1 MFTLLRFVILP
12 EAGKKGFLN
21 KEVAKISEKGS
32 SSYQGVR
39 VFRKLRSVRTYPGSS
54 STFLEIAFGCGYS
67 ALRISCSTIC
77 LLRPSVEELLFCVMT
92 ITHSSLSRK
101 PLGKNGPSVSS
112 IGLGCMGM
120 SDFYGSADEAESL
133 RTIHAA
139 LDAGINLF
147 DTGDF
152 YGMGHNE
159 MLLRQ
164 VLKERRDEAFVC
176 VKFGGLRAPDSSFIG
191 LDTRPVAVKNFL
203 AYSLKRLGVDHIDL
217 YQPARV
223 DPAVPIADTI
233 GAMVEMKEKGYIRYL
248 GLSEAGPDTIRKAHA
263 VHPIAALQ
271 IEYSIVSRSIEER
284 ILPIVT
290 ELGISITAYGVLSRG
305 LLSSTPVVPDRSK
318 GDFRALLPRF
328 QPDNFKK
335 NQLLVEALSTIA
347 KRKQCSLAELAI
359 AWVCARG
366 PEIIPLVGARK
377 VARLEEALRARAV
390 KLSSADLAEIDQ
402 AVPPGSV
409 AGDRYAAEQMAI
421 LDSER

>member
-1 MFTLLRFVILP
+1 M
-12 EAGKKGFLN
+12 
-21 KEVAKISEKGS
+21 
-32 SSYQGVR
+32 
-39 VFRKLRSVRTYPGSS
+39 
-54 STFLEIAFGCGYS
+54 ST
-67 ALRISCSTIC
+67 
-77 LLRPSVEELLFCVMT
+77 
-92 ITHSSLSRK
+92 THFSLSRK
-101 PLGKNGPSVSS
+101 PLGKNGPPVSS

-139 LDAGINLF
+139 LDAGINLL

-176 VKFGGLRAPDSSFIG
+176 VKFGALRGPDYSFVG
-191 LDTRPVAVKNFL
+191 LDTRPAAVKNFL
-203 AYSLKRLGVDHIDL
+203 SYSLKRLGVDHIDL

-223 DPAVPIADTI
+223 DPAVPIAETI

-263 VHPIAALQ
+263 IHPISALQ

-284 ILPIVT
+284 ILPVVR
-290 ELGISITAYGVLSRG
+290 ELGISVTAYGVLSRG
-305 LLSSTPVVPDRSK
+305 LLSSTPIVPDRSK
-318 GDFRALLPRF
+318 RDFRAFLPRF

-335 NQLLVEALSTIA
+335 NQLLIEALSGIA
-347 KRKQCSLAELAI
+347 RKKQCSLAELAI
-359 AWVCARG
+359 AWAFACG

-377 VARLEEALRARAV
+377 VSRLEEALRATSV
-390 KLSSADLAEIDQ
+390 QLSPSDLAEIDQ
-402 AVPPGSV
+402 AAPPGSV
-409 AGDRYAAEQMAI
+409 AGERYGEEQMAI

>member
-1 MFTLLRFVILP
+1 
-12 EAGKKGFLN
+12 
-21 KEVAKISEKGS
+21 
-32 SSYQGVR
+32 
-39 VFRKLRSVRTYPGSS
+39 
-54 STFLEIAFGCGYS
+54 
-67 ALRISCSTIC
+67 
-77 LLRPSVEELLFCVMT
+77 
-92 ITHSSLSRK
+92 
-101 PLGKNGPSVSS
+101 
-112 IGLGCMGM
+112 MGM

-139 LDAGINLF
+139 LDAGINLL

-176 VKFGGLRAPDSSFIG
+176 VKFGALRGPDYSFVG
-191 LDTRPVAVKNFL
+191 LDTRPATVKNFL
-203 AYSLKRLGVDHIDL
+203 SYSLKRLGVDHIDL

-223 DPAVPIADTI
+223 DPAVPIAETI

-263 VHPIAALQ
+263 IHPISALQ

-284 ILPIVT
+284 ILPVVR
-290 ELGISITAYGVLSRG
+290 ELGISVTAYGVLSRG
-305 LLSSTPVVPDRSK
+305 LLSSTPIVPDRSK
-318 GDFRALLPRF
+318 RDFRAFLPRF

-335 NQLLVEALSTIA
+335 NQLLIEALSGIA
-347 KRKQCSLAELAI
+347 RKKQCSLAELAI
-359 AWVCARG
+359 AWAFACG

-377 VARLEEALRARAV
+377 VSRLEEALRATSV
-390 KLSSADLAEIDQ
+390 QLSPSDLAEIDQ
-402 AVPPGSV
+402 AAPPGSV
-409 AGDRYAAEQMAI
+409 AGERYGEEQMAI

>member
-1 MFTLLRFVILP
+1 M
-12 EAGKKGFLN
+12 
-21 KEVAKISEKGS
+21 
-32 SSYQGVR
+32 
-39 VFRKLRSVRTYPGSS
+39 
-54 STFLEIAFGCGYS
+54 ST
-67 ALRISCSTIC
+67 
-77 LLRPSVEELLFCVMT
+77 
-92 ITHSSLSRK
+92 THSSIPRK
-101 PLGKNGPSVSS
+101 PLGKNGPLVSS

-139 LDAGINLF
+139 LDAGINLL

-176 VKFGGLRAPDSSFIG
+176 VKFGGLRAPDYSFIG

-233 GAMVEMKEKGYIRYL
+233 GAMVEMKDKGYIRYL

-284 ILPIVT
+284 ILPVVH

-318 GDFRALLPRF
+318 GDHRAFLPRF

-335 NQLLVEALSTIA
+335 NQLLVETLSAIA
-347 KRKQCSLAELAI
+347 KRKRCSVAELAI
-359 AWVCARG
+359 AWVFARS
-366 PEIIPLVGARK
+366 PDIIPLVGARK
-377 VARLEEALRARAV
+377 VVQLEEALRATSV
-390 KLSSADLAEIDQ
+390 KLSPIDLAEIDQ

-409 AGDRYAAEQMAI
+409 AGDRYLAEQMAM

>member
-1 MFTLLRFVILP
+1 
-12 EAGKKGFLN
+12 
-21 KEVAKISEKGS
+21 
-32 SSYQGVR
+32 
-39 VFRKLRSVRTYPGSS
+39 
-54 STFLEIAFGCGYS
+54 
-67 ALRISCSTIC
+67 
-77 LLRPSVEELLFCVMT
+77 
-92 ITHSSLSRK
+92 
-101 PLGKNGPSVSS
+101 
-112 IGLGCMGM
+112 MGM

-139 LDAGINLF
+139 LDAGINLL

-164 VLKERRDEAFVC
+164 VLKERRDDAFLC
-176 VKFGGLRAPDSSFIG
+176 VKFGALRAPDRSFVG
-191 LDTRPVAVKNFL
+191 LDTRPAAVKNFL

-223 DPAVPIADTI
+223 DPAVPIAETI

-263 VHPIAALQ
+263 VHPISALQ

-284 ILPIVT
+284 ILPVVH

-318 GDFRALLPRF
+318 GDFRAFLPRF

-335 NQLLVEALSTIA
+335 NQVLVEALSAIA
-347 KRKQCSLAELAI
+347 KRKDCSLAELAI
-359 AWVCARG
+359 AWVFARSSA
-366 PEIIPLVGARK
+366 IIPLVGARK
-377 VARLEEALRARAV
+377 VTRLEEALRAISV
-390 KLSSADLAEIDQ
+390 QLSATDLAEIDQ
-402 AVPPGSV
+402 AAPLGSI
-409 AGDRYAAEQMAI
+409 AGDRYGEEQMAV

>member
-1 MFTLLRFVILP
+1 M
-12 EAGKKGFLN
+12 
-21 KEVAKISEKGS
+21 
-32 SSYQGVR
+32 
-39 VFRKLRSVRTYPGSS
+39 
-54 STFLEIAFGCGYS
+54 ST
-67 ALRISCSTIC
+67 
-77 LLRPSVEELLFCVMT
+77 
-92 ITHSSLSRK
+92 THSSIPQK
-101 PLGKNGPSVSS
+101 PLGKNGPLVSS

-120 SDFYGSADEAESL
+120 SDFYGSADEVESL

-139 LDAGINLF
+139 LDAGINLL

-176 VKFGGLRAPDSSFIG
+176 VKFGGLRAPDYSFIG

-233 GAMVEMKEKGYIRYL
+233 GAMVEMKDKGYIRYL
-248 GLSEAGPDTIRKAHA
+248 GLSEAGPGTIRKAHA

-284 ILPIVT
+284 ILPVVH

-305 LLSSTPVVPDRSK
+305 LLSSNPVVPDRSK
-318 GDFRALLPRF
+318 GDHRAFLPRF

-335 NQLLVEALSTIA
+335 NQLLVETLSAIA
-347 KRKQCSLAELAI
+347 KRKQCSVAELAI
-359 AWVCARG
+359 AWVFARSSD
-366 PEIIPLVGARK
+366 IIPLVGARK
-377 VARLEEALRARAV
+377 VAQLEEALRATSV
-390 KLSSADLAEIDQ
+390 KLSSTDLAEIDQ

-409 AGDRYAAEQMAI
+409 AGDRYLAEQMAM

>member
-1 MFTLLRFVILP
+1 M
-12 EAGKKGFLN
+12 
-21 KEVAKISEKGS
+21 
-32 SSYQGVR
+32 
-39 VFRKLRSVRTYPGSS
+39 
-54 STFLEIAFGCGYS
+54 ST
-67 ALRISCSTIC
+67 
-77 LLRPSVEELLFCVMT
+77 
-92 ITHSSLSRK
+92 THSSIPRK
-101 PLGKNGPSVSS
+101 PLGKNGPLVSS

-139 LDAGINLF
+139 LDAGINLL

-164 VLKERRDEAFVC
+164 VLKERRNEAFVC
-176 VKFGGLRAPDSSFIG
+176 VKFGGLRAPDYSFIG

-233 GAMVEMKEKGYIRYL
+233 GAMVEMKDKGYIRYL

-284 ILPIVT
+284 ILPVVD

-318 GDFRALLPRF
+318 GDHRAFLPRF

-335 NQLLVEALSTIA
+335 NQLLVETLSAIA
-347 KRKQCSLAELAI
+347 KRKRCSVAELAI
-359 AWVCARG
+359 AWVFARR
-366 PEIIPLVGARK
+366 PDIIPLVGARK
-377 VARLEEALRARAV
+377 VVQLEEALRATSV
-390 KLSSADLAEIDQ
+390 KLSPIDLAEIDQ

-409 AGDRYAAEQMAI
+409 AGDRYLAEQMAM

>member
-1 MFTLLRFVILP
+1 MSATL
-12 EAGKKGFLN
+12 
-21 KEVAKISEKGS
+21 
-32 SSYQGVR
+32 
-39 VFRKLRSVRTYPGSS
+39 
-54 STFLEIAFGCGYS
+54 
-67 ALRISCSTIC
+67 
-77 LLRPSVEELLFCVMT
+77 
-92 ITHSSLSRK
+92 SLSRK
-101 PLGKNGPSVSS
+101 PLGKNGPLVSP

-139 LDAGINLF
+139 LDAGINLL

-164 VLKERRDEAFVC
+164 VLKDRRDEAFVC
-176 VKFGGLRAPDSSFIG
+176 VKFGALRAPDNTFIG

-233 GAMVEMKEKGYIRYL
+233 GAMVEMKEKGYIRYI

-263 VHPIAALQ
+263 VHPISALQ
-271 IEYSIVSRSIEER
+271 IEYSIVSRSIEAR
-284 ILPIVT
+284 ILSVVR
-290 ELGISITAYGVLSRG
+290 ELGICVTAYGVLSRG
-305 LLSSTPVVPDRSK
+305 LLSSSPVVPDRAK

-328 QPDNFKK
+328 QPENFKK
-335 NQLLVEALSTIA
+335 NQLLVEALSAIA

-359 AWVCARG
+359 AWALARG

-377 VARLEEALRARAV
+377 VARLEEALRATSV
-390 KLSSADLAEIDQ
+390 QLSSADLAEIDKG
-402 AVPPGSV
+402 VPPGSV
-409 AGDRYAAEQMAI
+409 AGDRYGAEQMAV

>member
-1 MFTLLRFVILP
+1 M
-12 EAGKKGFLN
+12 
-21 KEVAKISEKGS
+21 
-32 SSYQGVR
+32 
-39 VFRKLRSVRTYPGSS
+39 
-54 STFLEIAFGCGYS
+54 ST
-67 ALRISCSTIC
+67 
-77 LLRPSVEELLFCVMT
+77 
-92 ITHSSLSRK
+92 THPSLSRK
-101 PLGKNGPSVSS
+101 TLGKNGPSVSS

-139 LDAGINLF
+139 LDAGINLL

-176 VKFGGLRAPDSSFIG
+176 VKFGALRAPDGNFIG
-191 LDTRPVAVKNFL
+191 LDTRPGAVKNFL
-203 AYSLKRLGVDHIDL
+203 AYSLQRLGTDHIDL

-233 GAMVEMKEKGYIRYL
+233 GAMVEMKEKGYIRYI
-248 GLSEAGPDTIRKAHA
+248 GLSEAGSDTIRKAHA
-263 VHPIAALQ
+263 VHPISALQ
-271 IEYSIVSRSIEER
+271 IEYSILSRSIEEQ
-284 ILPIVT
+284 ILPVVR

-305 LLSSTPVVPDRSK
+305 LLSSSPVVPDRAK
-318 GDFRALLPRF
+318 GDFRAFLPRF

-335 NQLLVEALSTIA
+335 NQLLVEALTAIA
-347 KRKQCSLAELAI
+347 NRKRCSLAELAI
-359 AWVCARG
+359 AWAFARG

-377 VARLEEALRARAV
+377 VARLEEALRATSV
-390 KLSSADLAEIDQ
+390 QLSSADLAEIDQ

-409 AGDRYAAEQMAI
+409 AGDRYGAEQMAV

>member
-1 MFTLLRFVILP
+1 M
-12 EAGKKGFLN
+12 
-21 KEVAKISEKGS
+21 
-32 SSYQGVR
+32 
-39 VFRKLRSVRTYPGSS
+39 
-54 STFLEIAFGCGYS
+54 ST
-67 ALRISCSTIC
+67 
-77 LLRPSVEELLFCVMT
+77 
-92 ITHSSLSRK
+92 THSSIPRK
-101 PLGKNGPSVSS
+101 PLGKNGPLVSS

-139 LDAGINLF
+139 LDAGINLL

-164 VLKERRDEAFVC
+164 VLKERRNEAFVC
-176 VKFGGLRAPDSSFIG
+176 VKFGGLRAPDYSFIG

-233 GAMVEMKEKGYIRYL
+233 GAMVEMKDKGYIRYL

-284 ILPIVT
+284 ILPVVD

-318 GDFRALLPRF
+318 GDHRAFLPRF

-335 NQLLVEALSTIA
+335 NQLLVETLSAIA
-347 KRKQCSLAELAI
+347 KRKRCSVAELAI
-359 AWVCARG
+359 AWVFARS
-366 PEIIPLVGARK
+366 PDIIPLVGARK
-377 VARLEEALRARAV
+377 VVQLEEALRATSV
-390 KLSSADLAEIDQ
+390 KLSPIDLAEIDQ

-409 AGDRYAAEQMAI
+409 AGDRYLAEQMAM

>member
-1 MFTLLRFVILP
+1 M
-12 EAGKKGFLN
+12 
-21 KEVAKISEKGS
+21 S
-32 SSYQGVR
+32 SS
-39 VFRKLRSVRTYPGSS
+39 
-54 STFLEIAFGCGYS
+54 
-67 ALRISCSTIC
+67 
-77 LLRPSVEELLFCVMT
+77 
-92 ITHSSLSRK
+92 HSSIPQK
-101 PLGKNGPSVSS
+101 PLGKNGPVVSS

-139 LDAGINLF
+139 LDAGINLL

-176 VKFGGLRAPDSSFIG
+176 VKFGGLRAPDNSFVG

-284 ILPIVT
+284 ILPVVH

-318 GDFRALLPRF
+318 GDFRAFLPRF

-335 NQLLVEALSTIA
+335 NQLLVEALSAIA

-359 AWVCARG
+359 AWVLVRS

-377 VARLEEALRARAV
+377 VARLEEALRATSV
-390 KLSSADLAEIDQ
+390 KLLPSDLAEIDQ

-409 AGDRYAAEQMAI
+409 AGDRYGAEQMTM